1 MISIL
6 NHTITLA
13 GIAAALVGLRYWMAD
28 PGRVRAE
35 IEALTDVPAHIKTD
49 LIECIYAARDA
60 DRKTWVYDLSAPL
73 VMLLVLPW
81 IKRSADKL
89 PKLFRNWDNDVSM
102 NGDGWGW
109 QDSDGTWYDTRIKP
123 APEGALLV
131 SHSDPAYGG
140 DCYYAKGHHP
150 RSFWARYIWLGWR
163 NRASL
168 MSLELGE
175 PVAETPTLISGSMAI
190 HRGGPYGHFLLKHGD
205 CYHYKSIQKWHG
217 FALIRSYGYK
227 LEIAY
232 HMGRDTAAAVAIGR
246 SLKRRGD

>member
-35 IEALTDVPAHIKTD
+35 IEALTDIPAHVRAELLD
-49 LIECIYAARDA
+49 CIDAAQEA
-60 DRKTWVYDLSAPL
+60 DRKTWLYDLSAPL
-73 VMLLVLPW
+73 VMLLVLPF
-81 IKRSADKL
+81 IPRTADHL
-89 PKLFRNWDNDVSM
+89 PRWARNWDNDVSL
-102 NGDGWGW
+102 NGDGEGW
-109 QDSDGTWYDTRIKP
+109 QDSDGTWYDTRTRP
-123 APEGALLV
+123 APAGTPTVA
-131 SHSDPAYGG
+131 HYDPAYGG

-150 RSFWARYIWLGWR
+150 RSFLARYIWLGWR

-175 PVAETPTLISGSMAI
+175 PVTATPVLISGSMAI
-190 HRGGPYGHFLLKHGD
+190 HRGGPYGHFLLKHED
-205 CYHYKSIQKWHG
+205 CYHYKSIRLWHG
-217 FALIRSYGYK
+217 WALTRSYGYK

-232 HMGRDTAAAVAIGR
+232 RMGRETAAAVAIGR

>member
-1 MISIL
+1 MTVMLATIVIL
-6 NHTITLA
+6 LT
-13 GIAAALVGLRYWMAD
+13 ALVALRYWMAS
-28 PGRVRAE
+28 PSRVLAE
-35 IEALTDVPAHIKTD
+35 VDALDDIPAYVKTALVD
-49 LIECIYAARDA
+49 CIYAARDA

-73 VMLLVLPW
+73 VMLVVLPW
-81 IKRSADKL
+81 IKRSANHL
-89 PKLFRNWDNDVSM
+89 PTWARNWDNDVSM
-102 NGDGWGW
+102 NGDGHGW
-109 QDSDGTWYDTRIKP
+109 QDEGGAWHDARITP

>member
-1 MISIL
+1 MIWL
-6 NHTITLA
+6 TIPAALLA
-13 GIAAALVGLRYWMAD
+13 LLAALVALRHWMAS
-28 PGRVRAE
+28 PARVLDE
-35 IEALTDVPAHIKTD
+35 IEALTDVPAHIKAD
-49 LIECIYAARDA
+49 LLDCIDAAQDA
-60 DRKTWVYDLSAPL
+60 DRKTWLYDLSAPL
-73 VMLLVLPW
+73 VMLALLPFV
-81 IKRSADKL
+81 KRSADHL
-89 PKLFRNWDNDVSM
+89 PQWARNWDNDVSM

-109 QDSDGTWYDTRIKP
+109 QDDDGTWYDTRIKP
-123 APEGALLV
+123 APDGALLV

-175 PVAETPTLISGSMAI
+175 PVTERPVLISGSMAI
-190 HRGGPYGHFLLKHGD
+190 HRGGPYGHFLLKHED
-205 CYHYKSIQKWHG
+205 VYHYKSIRLWRG

-232 HMGRDTAAAVAIGR
+232 RMGRETAAAVAIGR

>member
-1 MISIL
+1 MIWL
-6 NHTITLA
+6 TIP
-13 GIAAALVGLRYWMAD
+13 AALLALIAVLVALRYWMASPTRVLAEID
-28 PGRVRAE
+28 ALTDIPAHVRAE
-35 IEALTDVPAHIKTD
+35 LLDCIDAAQEADS
-49 LIECIYAARDA
+49 R
-60 DRKTWVYDLSAPL
+60 TWPYDLSAPL
-73 VMLLVLPW
+73 VMLVVLPW

-109 QDSDGTWYDTRIKP
+109 QDSDGQWYDTRHRP
-123 APEGALLV
+123 APEGKLAIA
-131 SHSDPAYGG
+131 HSDPAYGG

-175 PVAETPTLISGSMAI
+175 QVTATPVLISGSMAI
-190 HRGGPYGHFLLKHGD
+190 HRGGPYGHFLLRHED
-205 CYHYKSIQKWHG
+205 VYHYKSIRLWHG
-217 FALIRSYGYK
+217 WALTRSYGYK

-232 HMGRDTAAAVAIGR
+232 HMGRETAAAVAIGR
-246 SLKRRGD
+246 SLKRARK

>member
-1 MISIL
+1 MIWL
-6 NHTITLA
+6 TIPAALLA
-13 GIAAALVGLRYWMAD
+13 FLAALVALRHWMAS
-28 PGRVRAE
+28 PARVLDE
-35 IEALTDVPAHIKTD
+35 IEALTDVPAHIKAD
-49 LIECIYAARDA
+49 LLDCIDAAQDA
-60 DRKTWVYDLSAPL
+60 DRKTWLYDLSAPL
-73 VMLLVLPW
+73 VMLLVLPFVP
-81 IKRSADKL
+81 RSADHL
-89 PKLFRNWDNDVSM
+89 PRLFRNWDNDVSM
-102 NGDGWGW
+102 NGDGHGW
-109 QDSDGTWYDTRIKP
+109 QDEGGAWHDARITP

-175 PVAETPTLISGSMAI
+175 PVTATPVLISGSMAI
-190 HRGGPYGHFLLKHGD
+190 HRGGPYGHFLLKHED
-205 CYHYKSIQKWHG
+205 CYHYKSIRLWHG
-217 FALIRSYGYK
+217 WALTRSYGYK

-232 HMGRDTAAAVAIGR
+232 RMGRETAAAVAIGR

>member
-1 MISIL
+1 MIWL
-6 NHTITLA
+6 TIPAALLA
-13 GIAAALVGLRYWMAD
+13 LLAALVALRHWMAS
-28 PGRVRAE
+28 PARVLDE
-35 IEALTDVPAHIKTD
+35 IEALTDVPAHIKAD
-49 LIECIYAARDA
+49 LLDCIDAAQDA
-60 DRKTWVYDLSAPL
+60 DRKTWLYDLSAPL
-73 VMLLVLPW
+73 VMLLVLPFVP
-81 IKRSADKL
+81 RSADHL
-89 PKLFRNWDNDVSM
+89 PKWARNWDNDVSM
-102 NGDGWGW
+102 NGDGHGW
-109 QDSDGTWYDTRIKP
+109 QDEGGAWHDARIKP
-123 APEGALLV
+123 PPEGALLV

-175 PVAETPTLISGSMAI
+175 QVTATPVLISGSMAI

-217 FALIRSYGYK
+217 FALTRSYGYK

-246 SLKRRGD
+246 SLKRARK

>member
-6 NHTITLA
+6 NHAITLA

-35 IEALTDVPAHIKTD
+35 IEALTDIPAHVRAELLD
-49 LIECIYAARDA
+49 CIDAAQEA
-60 DRKTWVYDLSAPL
+60 DRKTWMYDLSAPL

-123 APEGALLV
+123 APDGALLV

>member
-1 MISIL
+1 MIWL
-6 NHTITLA
+6 TIPAALLA
-13 GIAAALVGLRYWMAD
+13 LLAALVALRHWMAS
-28 PGRVRAE
+28 PSRVLAE
-35 IEALTDVPAHIKTD
+35 IDALTDVPAHIKSD
-49 LIECIYAARDA
+49 LIDCIDAAEDA
-60 DRKTWVYDLSAPL
+60 DRKTWPYDLSAPL
-73 VMLLVLPW
+73 VMLLVLPFVP
-81 IKRSADKL
+81 RSADHL
-89 PKLFRNWDNDVSM
+89 PTWARNWDNDVSM

-123 APEGALLV
+123 APDGAPLV
-131 SHSDPAYGG
+131 RHSDPAYGG

-175 PVAETPTLISGSMAI
+175 PVTERPVLISGSMAI
-190 HRGGPYGHFLLKHGD
+190 HRGGPYGHFLLKHED
-205 CYHYKSIQKWHG
+205 CYHYKSIRLWHG
-217 FALIRSYGYK
+217 WALIRSYGYK

-246 SLKRRGD
+246 SLKRARK